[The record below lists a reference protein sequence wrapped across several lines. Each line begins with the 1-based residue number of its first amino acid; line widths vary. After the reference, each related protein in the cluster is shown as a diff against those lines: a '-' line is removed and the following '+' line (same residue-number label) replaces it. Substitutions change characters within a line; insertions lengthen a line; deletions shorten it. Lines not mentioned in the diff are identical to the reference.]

1 MKPVSGPCLDWFMST
16 TTQPPAEGL
25 DSPVEV
31 LGFARSAKAEADR
44 AQANLLVA
52 AVTWAEQHPPESI
65 GLEATW
71 TAGGGDTGLPLAGPG
86 APLVAEFAI
95 AEFAA
100 ALGMSTDAGRSLIAG
115 AVELKYRLPKVWTR
129 VHTAQLPAWKARRIA
144 ESTLGLTQEA
154 ATHVDDQVAA
164 YAHKIGYA
172 ALERLI
178 EEAVARFMP
187 ARALQ
192 DAQQAA
198 DGRHVTFHHQQV
210 SCTGTTY
217 MEAELDLADALD
229 LDTALTRGAEELKN
243 LGSAESLDVRRALAA
258 GQLARHQ
265 LALELDSH
273 TVPTG
278 STTQVSVKPRQLV
291 LYVHLSEAAITGP
304 KARSGAGSGGE
315 PAPGRHRRAGP
326 HLVRQ
331 PRHPG
336 HGEAGDRH
344 GRTHP
349 RHRLRGSRPAP
360 RTDRAA
366 RPHLRVPLVH
376 PVGPPDRLRPRHRL
390 RAGRHHLQLQH
401 RTPVS
406 STPSVEDTFDVD
418 LHRASN
424 PGRSSG
430 RAPTATSSSATTT
443 APEMPPQVGH
453 PHSRKTHPTSDH
465 AASRPA
471 GVKPMTS
478 PSHRTGTGM
487 CRTLRT

>member
-1 MKPVSGPCLDWFMST
+1 MST

-25 DSPVEV
+25 DSPAEV
-31 LGFARSAKAEADR
+31 LGFARSSKAEADR

-71 TAGGGDTGLPLAGPG
+71 TAAGGDTGLPLAGPG

-144 ESTLGLTQEA
+144 EATLGLSREA

-164 YAHKIGYA
+164 FAHKIGYA

-187 ARALQ
+187 AQALQ

-243 LGSAESLDVRRALAA
+243 LGSTESLDVRRALAA
-258 GQLARHQ
+258 GRLARHQ
-265 LALELDSH
+265 LTLDLNGDLA
-273 TVPTG
+273 PTEEHRAAAAPT
-278 STTQVSVKPRQLV
+278 STKPRQVV
-291 LYVHLSEAAITGP
+291 LYVHLSQAAITGTTTTTSDCLEL
-304 KARSGAGSGGE
+304 ARVE
-315 PAPGRHRRAGP
+315 NQRRVVTADQ
-326 HLVRQ
+326 VRTWCANPDTQ
-331 PRHPG
+331 V
-336 HGEAGDRH
+336 
-344 GRTHP
+344 T
-349 RHRLRGSRPAP
+349 
-360 RTDRAA
+360 
-366 RPHLRVPLVH
+366 VK
-376 PVGPPDRLRPRHRL
+376 PVIDLNEHIHVTGYEVPDRLREQTGLRDHNCVFPWCTRAARRTDRDHVIAYEQGGTTCSCNIAPLCRRHHRL
-390 RAGRHHLQLQH
+390 KTHSTWTYTGLEPGSFLWSSPHGYQFLRDHHGTRDL
-401 RTPVS
+401 TP
-406 STPSVEDTFDVD
+406 TRP
-418 LHRASN
+418 
-424 PGRSSG
+424 
-430 RAPTATSSSATTT
+430 
-443 APEMPPQVGH
+443 PPQPKDP
-453 PHSRKTHPTSDH
+453 PHF
-465 AASRPA
+465 
-471 GVKPMTS
+471 
-478 PSHRTGTGM
+478 
-487 CRTLRT
+487 